1 MEMDW
6 QSLGFSY
13 KETKCHIRYRWNNG
27 IWDPG
32 ELITESTISIHIAAT
47 ALHYGQSAF
56 EGLKAFHCR
65 DGKVRIFRAEEN
77 AKRMCST
84 ATRILMPPIPESM
97 FIDAVHRVVKANI
110 EYVPPYG
117 SGGALYIRPLLFGS
131 GPKIGV
137 QPADEYVFLILVL
150 PVGDYYKGGLAPV
163 SAVVLDGYDR
173 SAPQG
178 VGNVKVAGN
187 YAADLKPSKLA
198 REMGFPINLYLDA
211 KEHRYIDE
219 FGTSNFI
226 AITHDGAYVTPNSPA
241 ILPSVTNK
249 TLMTLAEE
257 EGLRVE
263 QRPIE
268 FDEVTSFAEIG
279 ACGTAVVITPINRI
293 VRDKEVIQIGPETGC
308 GPILQK
314 LYTKVRGLQV
324 GEIPDNYEW
333 TKIVD

>member
-32 ELITESTISIHIAAT
+32 ELKTESTISIHIAAT

-84 ATRILMPPIPESM
+84 AARILMPPIPESM

-268 FDEVTSFAEIG
+268 FDELTSFAEIG

-293 VRDKEVIQIGPETGC
+293 VREKEVIQIGPETGC